1 MKNILNWG
9 LIFSLFLVVACSGE
23 EEVDDEFYGS
33 VNEPSALLLDS
44 NEARI
49 YTLPTPLQI
58 ASVMK
63 AHDVKFSDEL
73 LLPLKRPPEYSTSFL
88 KALNL
93 GIYTIDLGYVT
104 VYENYGRS
112 AIYAESVKTLMDDLG
127 IKGVASESMMTRYEN
142 NINNKD
148 SLCVI
153 ILESYESAHRHF
165 QNSGREGIGLLIL
178 TGCYIEGLY
187 LSSNYSTN
195 TDPSSA
201 NMMGQQK
208 ISLDNLIELLGYYVN
223 AKDVASLISDL
234 KELKTEFNKIEV
246 SYDEETS
253 KLITKGISA
262 ETLQG
267 IKEKITA
274 LRNKIA
280 EQETS

>member
-1 MKNILNWG
+1 MKNPFGWG
-9 LIFSLFLVVACSGE
+9 LVFSLLLLVACAGE
-23 EEVDDEFYGS
+23 EEVGDEFYGS
-33 VNEPSALLLDS
+33 VNEPGAIPLDS
-44 NEARI
+44 NETRI

-58 ASVMK
+58 ASLLKV
-63 AHDVKFSDEL
+63 HDFQFSDEL

-88 KALNL
+88 RALNL

-112 AIYAESVKTLMDDLG
+112 AIYAESVKKLMDDLG
-127 IKGVASESMMTRYEN
+127 IEGIASESMITRYEN

-148 SLCVI
+148 SLCTI

-187 LSSNYSTN
+187 LSVNYGACK
-195 TDPSSA
+195 DPSAA

-223 AKDVASLISDL
+223 AKDVASLINEL
-234 KELKTEFNKIEV
+234 KELKTEFDKIEV
-246 SYDEETS
+246 TYDEETS
-253 KLITKGISA
+253 KLITKEISA
-262 ETLQG
+262 ETAQG
-267 IKEKITA
+267 IKEKITV
-274 LRNKIA
+274 LRNNIA
-280 EQETS
+280 AQETP